1 MGSNNK
7 IAVLT
12 GSTGAIGTELAKL
25 LARDGWN
32 LALINRSQEKSDA
45 QLAQLRGLF
54 TEQRFDGWIA
64 DLMDTVQIKDVISK
78 IVSAYPQINALYNV
92 SGLLTDQRIMSPQG
106 VEGHFALNTLAPYML
121 IQGLRSSLG
130 KALPSQ
136 LAAGASDG
144 DRAVIA
150 NFSSS
155 AINAVKEIDVAQLR
169 NPDKI
174 GGLMDAY
181 AKSKLAVTAVTCLLK
196 DDLLEENILIYSVD
210 PGATKSSM
218 TKEST
223 GMPPFLRWL
232 APLLFKS
239 PDHQAMKITKGMEV
253 AITDGESGLFI
264 TNGRRKPNPP
274 LALDKAF
281 QSDLKALL
289 QDLSIL

>member
-7 IAVLT
+7 TAVLT
-12 GSTGAIGTELAKL
+12 GSTGAIGNELAKL

-32 LALINRSQEKSDA
+32 LALINRSQEKSNA
-45 QLAQLRGLF
+45 QLTQLRELF
-54 TEQRFDGWIA
+54 PKQQFDGWIA
-64 DLMDTVQIKDVISK
+64 DLMDTDQIKDVVSK
-78 IVSAYPQINALYNV
+78 IVSAHPQIDALYNI
-92 SGLLTDQRIMSPQG
+92 SGLLTDQRIMSLQD
-106 VEGHFALNTLAPYML
+106 VEGHFALNTLAPYVL
-121 IQGLRSSLG
+121 IQELRSSLG
-130 KALPSQ
+130 RALRSQ
-136 LAAGASDG
+136 LSAGASDG
-144 DRAVIA
+144 DLSVIA

-155 AINAVKEIDVAQLR
+155 AVNAVKEIDVAQLR

-196 DDLLEENILIYSVD
+196 DDLMKENILIYSVD

-223 GMPPFLRWL
+223 GMPLPLRWL

-239 PDHQAMKITKGMEV
+239 PDHQAMKIIKGIEA
-253 AITDGESGLFI
+253 AIADGESGLFI
-264 TNGRRKPNPP
+264 TNGRQKPNPP

-289 QDLSIL
+289 QALSA

>member
-1 MGSNNK
+1 MDSNNK
-7 IAVLT
+7 TVVLT

-25 LARDGWN
+25 LAQGGHN
-32 LALINRSQEKSDA
+32 LVLINRSQKKSAA
-45 QLAQLRGLF
+45 QLAQLRELF
-54 TEQRFDGWIA
+54 PEQRFDGLIA
-64 DLMDTVQIKDVISK
+64 DLMDTDQIKDLISK
-78 IVSAYPQINALYNV
+78 IVSTYSQIDALYNV
-92 SGLLTDQRIMSPQG
+92 SGLLTDRRIMSPQG

-121 IQGLRSSLG
+121 IQGLRS
-130 KALPSQ
+130 Q
-136 LAAGASDG
+136 LSAGASDG
-144 DRAVIA
+144 NQSVIV

-155 AINAVKEIDVAQLR
+155 AINAVKEIDVTQLR

-196 DDLLEENILIYSVD
+196 DDLMEENILIYSVD

-223 GMPPFLRWL
+223 GMPPLLRLL

-239 PDHQAMKITKGMEV
+239 PDRQAMKIIKGMEAAV
-253 AITDGESGLFI
+253 TDGKSGLFI